1 LPPHGN
7 SRIAAVGTENLRK
20 DSEPT
25 YNVRLESEQNS
36 SHLQIDCDQVGI
48 NFHPF
53 RHACCR
59 QEPSLQANFLSRINV
74 ASLYIRGRIRV
85 NSGHSADLDEILVRQ
100 RSAGKLSELAA
111 DGERSKIDAGEADPV
126 DECCYFRL
134 CCVVAPGIEP
144 HAPPAVRPRIAG
156 KDFRAEVIERL
167 HDARPVG
174 VRLFHRSTRKLTL
187 TEAGERFLH
196 AIRDNL
202 EALQALIASVATD
215 RGEPAG
221 VLKVSLSLTFGVDYI
236 LPLLPEFLTRYP
248 NVRPDWQFESR
259 QVDLVAEG
267 VDAAIGG
274 GIGLAPGIVSR
285 TLAPLHIVAVASP
298 DYLKGRTPPTDPS
311 GLAAF
316 DGIVMRSMHT
326 GRIRNRTMRN
336 AAGDEM
342 AVPLKAII
350 AFDDPEAM
358 CRAALL
364 GLGVTLIAVPH
375 ALPHLERGTLVRL
388 VPQWYAD
395 AGPISIYYASRTLI
409 PAKTR
414 VFVDF
419 VVEAFRRQRLA
430 ERFAGSVG

>member
-1 LPPHGN
+1 MNYLQVLFESQALETLANLASFVRSAESGSFSTAARRLSLTP
-7 SRIAAVGTENLRK
+7 AAV
-20 DSEPT
+20 
-25 YNVRLESEQNS
+25 
-36 SHLQIDCDQVGI
+36 
-48 NFHPF
+48 
-53 RHACCR
+53 
-59 QEPSLQANFLSRINV
+59 SRNV
-74 ASLYIRGRIRV
+74 AML
-85 NSGHSADLDEILVRQ
+85 
-100 RSAGKLSELAA
+100 
-111 DGERSKIDAGEADPV
+111 ERN
-126 DECCYFRL
+126 L
-134 CCVVAPGIEP
+134 
-144 HAPPAVRPRIAG
+144 
-156 KDFRAEVIERL
+156 
-167 HDARPVG
+167 G

-196 AIRDNL
+196 AIRDDL
-202 EALQALIASVATD
+202 EGLQASIASVATD

-236 LPLLPEFLTRYP
+236 LPLLPEFLQRYP

-259 QVDLVAEG
+259 QVDLIAEG
-267 VDAAIGG
+267 FDAAIGG
-274 GIGLAPGIVSR
+274 GIELAPGVVSR

-298 DYLKGRTPPTDPS
+298 GYLKGRTPPADPS

-326 GRIRNRTMRN
+326 GRIRDRIMRN

-342 AVPLKAII
+342 AVPLKATI

-364 GLGVTLIAVPH
+364 GLGATLIAVPH
-375 ALPHLERGTLVRL
+375 ALPHLESGALVRL
-388 VPQWYAD
+388 VPQWYVD